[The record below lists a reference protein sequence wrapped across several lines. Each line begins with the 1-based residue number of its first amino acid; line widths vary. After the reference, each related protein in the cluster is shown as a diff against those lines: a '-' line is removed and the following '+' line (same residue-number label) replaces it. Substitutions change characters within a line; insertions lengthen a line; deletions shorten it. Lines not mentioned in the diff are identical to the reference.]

1 MATLARQI
9 FVLLVLIGVSF
20 PLAAGAEDLSSADQ
34 ESIRSIVSGQIAA
47 FRADDGAAAYAYA
60 SPTIRGLFP
69 SVEQFMGMV
78 RNSYQPVYRPQS
90 VTFGQLMDS
99 PYGPMQKVFLVG
111 PDGRN
116 WVALYSLQRQEDG
129 TWKINGCTLVEDD
142 GASI

>member
-1 MATLARQI
+1 MATLVRQI
-9 FVLLVLIGVSF
+9 FVILVLFGVSF
-20 PLAAGAEDLSSADQ
+20 PLAARAEDLSSADQ
-34 ESIRSIVSGQIAA
+34 ETIRSIVSGQIAA
-47 FRADDGAAAYAYA
+47 FQADDGAAAYGYA
-60 SPTIRGLFP
+60 SPTIQGLFP

-78 RNSYQPVYRPQS
+78 RNSYAPVYRPQS
-90 VTFGQLMDS
+90 ITFGQLMDS

>member
-9 FVLLVLIGVSF
+9 FVLLFFIGVTSV
-20 PLAAGAEDLSSADQ
+20 AVRAEETSGADQ
-34 ESIRSIVSGQIAA
+34 EAIRSIISGQIAA
-47 FRADDGAAAYAYA
+47 FQKDDAAAAYSYA
-60 SPTIRGLFP
+60 SPTIQGLYP
-69 SVEQFMGMV
+69 SVDQFMGMV

-99 PYGPMQKVFLVG
+99 PYGLMQKVFLVG

-116 WVALYSLQRQEDG
+116 WVALYSLQRQADG